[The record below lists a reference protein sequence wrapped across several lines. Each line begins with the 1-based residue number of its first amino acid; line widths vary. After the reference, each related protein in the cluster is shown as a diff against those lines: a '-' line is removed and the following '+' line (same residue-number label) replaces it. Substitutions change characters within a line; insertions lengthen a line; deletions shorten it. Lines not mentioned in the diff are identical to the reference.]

1 MPINDFIAEQ
11 LQTQLQ
17 QENIDGMLVQPLR
30 CQHCLGSPDKMLKKK
45 KRIKILLKLQS
56 SKKLKAKISK
66 GC

>member
-1 MPINDFIAEQ
+1 MTINDFIAEQ

-45 KRIKILLKLQS
+45 KRKEN
-56 SKKLKAKISK
+56 
-66 GC
+66 